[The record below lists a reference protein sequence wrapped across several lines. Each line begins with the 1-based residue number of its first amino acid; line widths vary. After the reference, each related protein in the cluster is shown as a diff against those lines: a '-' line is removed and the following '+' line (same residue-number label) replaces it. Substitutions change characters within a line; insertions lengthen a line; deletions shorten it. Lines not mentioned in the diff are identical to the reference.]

1 MVLDYLVNTTK
12 DYGINMEQNEVS
24 LIALSSPSAYTGV
37 NSAEQL
43 VAYAARVSNP
53 ANQNNT
59 ETAGF
64 YYGSNETQTLVT
76 T

>member
-1 MVLDYLVNTTK
+1 
-12 DYGINMEQNEVS
+12 MEQNEVS

-59 ETAGF
+59 ETAGK
-64 YYGSNETQTLVT
+64 LVRYLIKENHWSPL
-76 T
+76 